1 VSQWKTIVVGV
12 DGSKS
17 SRKALNWAAAEAA
30 DHGADLVVLNVWEHT
45 LLPPAGNVS
54 VSERYVPE
62 PSQRTNEDLLQVIKE
77 ELGEQPPIL
86 VNAHV
91 KQGRPAK
98 VLIDGHE
105 RGQTPLTLDDLPV
118 EVGLVDLVSR
128 EALQADHRE
137 TCLQAGP
144 QIAGDRARV
153 DRGHDRSMART
164 RGREGALEQPAAD
177 PGGLGIGHDEELG
190 ELANAIAHDR
200 PRIADRPSRVVVG
213 DPPLVAGRCQVVE
226 QRSADLERGGIP

>member
-1 VSQWKTIVVGV
+1 MSTWKTIVVGV

-98 VLIDGHE
+98 VLIEESATADLLVVGKRGH
-105 RGQTPLTLDDLPV
+105 GGFA
-118 EVGLVDLVSR
+118 GLVLGSVS
-128 EALQADHRE
+128 QH
-137 TCLQAGP
+137 
-144 QIAGDRARV
+144 V
-153 DRGHDRSMART
+153 
-164 RGREGALEQPAAD
+164 AAYAKC
-177 PGGLGIGHDEELG
+177 PVT
-190 ELANAIAHDR
+190 
-200 PRIADRPSRVVVG
+200 VV
-213 DPPLVAGRCQVVE
+213 R
-226 QRSADLERGGIP
+226 